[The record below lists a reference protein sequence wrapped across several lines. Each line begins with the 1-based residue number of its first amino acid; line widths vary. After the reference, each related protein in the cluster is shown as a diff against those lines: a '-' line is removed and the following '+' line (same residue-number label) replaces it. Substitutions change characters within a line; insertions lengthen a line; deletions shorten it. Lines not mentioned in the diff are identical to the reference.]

1 MLMSECSQAE
11 KLLASTWCEL
21 FPGNGRKHERFPLS
35 VSPAWCPG
43 AKAVSSV
50 GFFLGSPQMY
60 AATVVTREN
69 RCPPTRNRNF
79 RRISSR
85 TYRKS
90 PPTSRVCAK
99 SLIA

>member
-1 MLMSECSQAE
+1 MPMSECSQAE

-21 FPGNGRKHERFPLS
+21 FPGNVRKHERFPPS
-35 VSPAWCPG
+35 VSPASCPG

-50 GFFLGSPQMY
+50 GFFLGSPEMY
-60 AATVVTREN
+60 AATVVTREK
-69 RCPPTRNRNF
+69 RYPPARNRNF
-79 RRISSR
+79 KRISSW

-90 PPTSRVCAK
+90 PPTSRVCGK